1 MKTHG
6 ANSGLALRIGCLVTS
21 CLLTGPALAQTTFS
35 GSVTNLTNGAGVTNA
50 TVAFW
55 VNSKTNWVAGVDDAA
70 DGWLTVH
77 AQGSAAGNYSRTI
90 SPSPTNIEVSV
101 IALGFQR
108 GAVRL
113 DPLSPAAAQT
123 NRFGLTPGA
132 TRIEVETDTDVT
144 CSEHWYG
151 GRPIIRTDPAA
162 SNGRH
167 LRLVHD
173 WTRMNLQLFI
183 PKSAEYH
190 FTARYNIGSST
201 SGRIW
206 LMPWGWAQ
214 PPSRAWPAT
223 GGAWTNITQT
233 FLLGAGW
240 YNDFMFQSKYLNYTL
255 NDYIDY
261 VEITQGDPLL
271 SATLTGNVTSNGVTA
286 VAYPTIS
293 WIRDGSANWPGSINF
308 AEGSAAGAYSAAASA
323 CRNVTLVCQALGYER
338 LVTNVAPV
346 ASGTYDFALTP
357 GKLRIEAESD
367 PRITCQAHD
376 EGWRA
381 YIIDDAT
388 SSQGQNL
395 LLSHNLG
402 YLYNRLYLPHK
413 GEYKVTLRY
422 RLDSGRVD
430 LRLNG
435 GTVGTW
441 GTTASAWT
449 TSSKTFVTYTP
460 GWQSIDLYW
469 EGQNKGTTRCNIDYA
484 EIELVAIYPTATVTG
499 TVRTGGAAV
508 PYARV
513 GVLTDSGVRFPGC
526 TYFAD
531 ANAAGA
537 YSVTATAG
545 TRLDLIALA
554 FGYNRQVRTVTPVA
568 NATRD
573 FDLTAGPLRIE
584 PETDAQV
591 THQQHSEGYVPSI
604 GSNASCSESTY
615 LIYPHNWG
623 NARVRLYVPKA
634 DKYRFR
640 IRYRTNTAPVQV
652 RRNGS
657 NIWVLP
663 ATGASFA
670 TIWSD
675 ATTELTL
682 AAGWTNFD
690 IYIEGAGKAKPGI
703 EGVDFLQI
711 WKPSAGSVLMVR

>member
-1 MKTHG
+1 MKTHSRNVG
-6 ANSGLALRIGCLVTS
+6 MAFGTGCLAVS
-21 CLLTGPALAQTTFS
+21 LLLTGAAQAQMTFS
-35 GSVTNLTNGAGVTNA
+35 GSITNLTNGAGVTNA

-70 DGWLTVH
+70 DGWVTVH
-77 AQGSAAGNYSRTI
+77 AQGSAAGAYSKTI
-90 SPSPTNIEVSV
+90 TPSPTNIEIGV

-108 GAVRL
+108 GAVRV
-113 DPLSPAAAQT
+113 DPLSPATAQT

-144 CSEHWYG
+144 CSEHGYG
-151 GRPIIRTDPAA
+151 GRPLIIADPAA

-167 LRLVHD
+167 LRLVHY
-173 WTRMNLQLFI
+173 WTRMNLPLYI

-190 FTARYNIGSST
+190 FATRYNIGSAAN
-201 SGRIW
+201 GRIW

-214 PPSRAWPAT
+214 PPSRTWPAT
-223 GGAWTNITQT
+223 GGAWTNRTVT
-233 FLLGAGW
+233 LMLDAGW
-240 YNDFMFQSKYLNYTL
+240 YTDFMLQSMDLNYTL
-255 NDYIDY
+255 NDYADY
-261 VEITQGDPLL
+261 VEITQGDPLR
-271 SATLTGNVTSNGVTA
+271 SATLAGNVTSNGVSA
-286 VAYPTIS
+286 VTYPTVS
-293 WIRDGSANWPGSINF
+293 WIRDGSTNWPGSIGF
-308 AEGSAAGAYSAAASA
+308 AEGTAAGAYTVAASA
-323 CRNVTLVCQALGYER
+323 CRNVTLVCQALGYQR

-346 ASGTYDFALTP
+346 ASGTYNFALTP

-381 YIIDDAT
+381 YIIDDAG

-395 LLSHNLG
+395 LLSHHWG
-402 YLYNRLYLPHK
+402 WLYNRLYLPHK

-435 GTVGTW
+435 GNVGSW
-441 GTTASAWT
+441 SATAGAWT
-449 TSSKTFVTYTP
+449 TSSKSFVTYTP
-460 GWQSIDLYW
+460 GWQNIDLYW
-469 EGQNKGTTRCNIDYA
+469 EGQNKGTTLCNIDYA
-484 EIELVAIYPTATVTG
+484 EIELVTIYPTATVTG

-508 PYARV
+508 PYARI

-531 ANAAGA
+531 AGAAGA
-537 YSVTATAG
+537 YSVAATAG

-554 FGYNRQVRTVTPVA
+554 FGYNRQVRSVTPVA

-584 PETDAQV
+584 PETDAEV
-591 THQQHSEGYVPSI
+591 THQMHGEGYVPSI
-604 GSNASCSESTY
+604 GSDASCSEGTY
-615 LIYPHNWG
+615 LIYPHYWG

-640 IRYRTNTAPVQV
+640 IRYRTRGANVVMKVNDATV
-652 RRNGS
+652 
-657 NIWVLP
+657 WTLP
-663 ATGASFA
+663 ATGESYM
-670 TIWSD
+670 TTWSD
-675 ATTELTL
+675 ATTELTV
-682 AAGWTNFD
+682 AAGWANFD
-690 IYIEGAGKAKPGI
+690 IRIDGADKAKPGA

-711 WKPSAGSVLMVR
+711 WKPSAGSMLMVR